1 MLGFIHIY
9 DIENEAPSIHLNK
22 KKKKN
27 TYKQTKNFERSW
39 FLVNTS
45 KPLRYHIFHNYHNF
59 LGRRFVKKIG
69 NSGNSSNVS
78 DTYTVTEHTR
88 KYNQYLL
95 LHLSVTLDFA
105 SRRSFFFFF
114 KSIYQICFCEKFLF
128 FFYLIYLKRK
138 VKNLKRTLSHQ
149 FKHSLHL

>member
-22 KKKKN
+22 NKKKN

-78 DTYTVTEHTR
+78 DTYTVPEHTR

-105 SRRSFFFFF
+105 SRRSFFF
-114 KSIYQICFCEKFLF
+114 QINLSKLFLWKILVLF
-128 FFYLIYLKRK
+128 LLDI
-138 VKNLKRTLSHQ
+138 S
-149 FKHSLHL
+149 